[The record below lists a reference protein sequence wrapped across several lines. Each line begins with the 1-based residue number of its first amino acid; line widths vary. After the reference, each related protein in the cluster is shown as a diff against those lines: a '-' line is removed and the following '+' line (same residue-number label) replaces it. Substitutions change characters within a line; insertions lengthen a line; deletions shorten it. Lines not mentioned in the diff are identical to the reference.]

1 MKAFGFAALLMGSA
15 LMPAQAQAEG
25 DTGGFERIANGIG
38 FTPAAAGPVGWIEV
52 TVHGDGIIH
61 VVASPA
67 RISAVPS
74 LMVPAPPIARPFTV
88 TQQGRRVLIATSRD
102 TAEVDLKTG
111 RVRFLDAA
119 GKVVLEQAANP
130 AFFPTTAD
138 GKPFVVASQQFNRGT
153 DEGLYG
159 LGQHQNAQMDYNGED
174 VELAQHNMDI
184 AVPFVVSTRNYGLLW
199 DNDGITRFG
208 NPRPY
213 ALVGTDSLKVTS
225 EGKPGFTAQY
235 YLGDRLAVTQQ
246 EATINYQ

>member
-1 MKAFGFAALLMGSA
+1 MKALGFALLLAGSA
-15 LMPAQAQAEG
+15 LTPATAHAQVAK
-25 DTGGFERIANGIG
+25 GGFEKIANGIG
-38 FTPAAAGPVGWIEV
+38 VVPSSGPAGWVEV

-61 VVASPA
+61 VVASPTRTTTA
-67 RISAVPS
+67 PS
-74 LMVPAPPIARPFTV
+74 LMVPTPPIAGQYTV
-88 TQQGRRVLIATSRD
+88 TQQGKRVLVATARD

-111 RVRFLDAA
+111 RVRFLDKA
-119 GKVVLEQAANP
+119 GKVVLDQAASP
-130 AFFPTTAD
+130 TFFPTSAD

-208 NPRPY
+208 NP
-213 ALVGTDSLKVTS
+213 
-225 EGKPGFTAQY
+225 
-235 YLGDRLAVTQQ
+235 
-246 EATINYQ
+246 